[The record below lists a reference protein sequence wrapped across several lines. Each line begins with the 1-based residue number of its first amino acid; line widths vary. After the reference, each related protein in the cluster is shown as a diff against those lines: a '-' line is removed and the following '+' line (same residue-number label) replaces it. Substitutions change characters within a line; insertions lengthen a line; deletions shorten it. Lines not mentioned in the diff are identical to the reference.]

1 MKKIILSLVA
11 LSALSGAA
19 FAAQIGPNNY
29 RSDHEK
35 NRGHQNYSVPMHH
48 VKINPA
54 ANTIISSFEVAP
66 AAEHMLVEREI
77 RRIQEKNGTHAQ

>member
-11 LSALSGAA
+11 LSALSGVA
-19 FAAQIGPNNY
+19 FAGQVGQNNY

-35 NRGHQNYSVPMHH
+35 NRGHQNYSMTKHH

-54 ANTIISSFEVAP
+54 ASTIVSSFEVNPSTENSLAQ
-66 AAEHMLVEREI
+66 HEI
-77 RRIQEKNGTHAQ
+77 RRIQEKNGSHAQ